1 MQASC
6 LYHSNFLNRLVA
18 VAGSLAWILVL
29 LTAPQSIVTGDDRIA
44 AVSWSEVAALAAD
57 PVVTVDEP
65 AVIFDPAAQPIPPLP
80 PAMITAAA
88 PRDAWTWQ
96 TLPEGLLWHS
106 YMAGPHEPRIS
117 TVLFS
122 EHDGGAFWDATLGG
136 RVGLLRYG
144 SSDAKHPEGWQWD
157 LEGAVITRLDLYNSE
172 DVESNDFRF
181 GTELTKALGAWSLKF
196 GYFHISSHVGDEY
209 MERNPTFERINYV
222 TESLVLGA
230 SYQAYE
236 SLRLYGETAFAF
248 KMSGGARPWQFQTG
262 FEFVPAPKSLK
273 WGGPF
278 SAMNLDIREAV
289 GYSPSLTAQMGWQI
303 PGSQSGRRLRWGA
316 QYTNGHSSQF
326 EFFQRKEQTIGGG
339 IWFDY

>member
-1 MQASC
+1 M
-6 LYHSNFLNRLVA
+6 LLA
-18 VAGSLAWILVL
+18 V
-29 LTAPQSIVTGDDRIA
+29 PQSIVTGDDGIA
-44 AVSWSEVAALAAD
+44 IVSWSEVAGLTAESVA
-57 PVVTVDEP
+57 TVEEP
-65 AVIFDPAAQPIPPLP
+65 AGILETAGDPIGPLP
-80 PAMITAAA
+80 PTFITAV
-88 PRDAWTWQ
+88 PKQDEWSWQ
-96 TLPEGLLWHS
+96 TLPEGLMWHS

-122 EHDGGAFWDATLGG
+122 EHEGGAFWDATLGG

-144 SSDAKHPEGWQWD
+144 TNDVQRPQGWQWD

-181 GTELTKALGAWSLKF
+181 GTELTKASGRWSLKF

-209 MERNPTFERINYV
+209 MERNPSFKRINYV
-222 TESLVLGA
+222 TESLILGA
-230 SYQAYE
+230 SYQAYD

-262 FEFVPAPKSLK
+262 FEYVPQPMSRK

-278 SAMNLDIREAV
+278 AAMNLDVREAV
-289 GYSPSLTAQMGWQI
+289 GYAPSLTAQAGWQV
-303 PGSQSGRRLRWGA
+303 PGSRSGRRLRWGA
-316 QYTNGHSSQF
+316 QYSNGYSSQF
-326 EFFQRKEQTIGGG
+326 EFFQRREQTIGGG